1 MMTSSPNTTNTTDG
15 DLTADKVHLWPS
27 FAQPIGELA
36 DELTDLAQRQQTASP
51 SLTESDFDL
60 LSIAG
65 GLNDGEDDDMGFGN
79 GHVAATDN
87 VEHDHVA
94 ATDNVEHDP
103 VAATDNVEHDPVAA
117 TGNVEHDHVAAT
129 DNVEHD
135 PVAATGNVE
144 HDHVAA
150 TDNVEHDPVAATD
163 NVEHDP
169 VAARLQHQ
177 DELSQHQQQHPTT
190 NEQPTAKEK
199 CFAVVEVEHEGMPA
213 RLKYVFLVTE
223 AEPFSASA
231 GDEHCCNPTVEHMT
245 QTLLPNHLDKPIE
258 QLTAKFNLQ
267 LQILDTDFESPE
279 YIDIVPRE
287 WCSKRVQNGGKYKMV
302 LHPKLDNNNA
312 AKKIVPDEVEG
323 EHRRCDD
330 DDVLMGEQQNANGE
344 GERRCDDEDVPMSEQ
359 QQNANKEDWERI
371 DRCHVSG
378 KARPGNLYN
387 VHSDNFITS
396 DDSDGFGSN
405 IFNMSSSYTEQSVP
419 TLENDIIEI
428 AHLDKL
434 DERTKMLGPEQ
445 KLSVISRLA
454 LLDNVCPLGQFLL
467 AAANQKDG
475 QKSNSF
481 GIIQMLPKTRFSL
494 KLDDPEV
501 RNSVLQQQNDQKDA
515 THFVESTCFGSLVAA
530 IVTFGTEVNVPKV
543 KKLVLNY
550 IRGCPPP
557 VTSISLYD
565 SVRISVFVD
574 PSIGAGGTDLEFL
587 HGLEMFVESTKK
599 SAFDYGLGH
608 PISFSL
614 TPLCAI
620 VDDKLSHAFLP
631 ASLIEDYG
639 LGERIQSCAQ
649 AVDTFELDL
658 RKAGQSLSEHAFSL
672 NYYQCDNLR
681 QMFQHCEKDKATIDD
696 KLKNCVIYLRMGQSA
711 EEAERS
717 TQELEH
723 AVDKFVAD
731 GRCLLEHCD
740 QILKPKM
747 ELLRELD
754 SKGVHY
760 IGRGNRR
767 LTDVLLGN
775 NETPVH
781 FVLLYSESTTTT
793 PPVAVDVSQH
803 DGERLHRQ
811 CMGQLYQ
818 LAGRGKSC
826 SFVDLDVL
834 PSDGDEATTA
844 YEGLPQGILE
854 LDGFPNIGRTRLV
867 KMRGHSLLTGDCVM
881 EEANKLAIFIARIE
895 NPQRTE
901 VGAVPRKKAEPCSLP
916 CPFCKGNGDKSQNND
931 FLWGCDDCG
940 QTLAF
945 VNEENVPTTHLYCAC
960 GATPVDEFSYRCAN
974 SNTHGNEFK
983 RFGTTQLANELKR
996 LRSKGVLTILL
1007 LGETGVGK
1015 STLINA
1021 IVNYL
1026 KHPTFDEA
1034 IQADGIEA
1042 VIPARFCTE
1051 EYDEDGNLK
1060 HKDVFIG
1067 KMDKDECL
1075 EPGKSQT
1082 KSPNAY
1088 MIPSKLGYKVRLIDA
1103 PGILDSGGITE
1114 DNLNL
1119 HKTLSF
1125 ISTLYELHAICI
1137 LLKPN
1142 STRTGPAFKY
1152 CINGL
1157 LTYLH
1162 KNAAENI
1169 FFVFT
1174 NARGSNYKMG
1184 KTREL
1189 LQGILN
1195 PIEVAHKVSIPL
1207 HRDRIYCLDN
1217 ESFEHLCLIKKA
1229 NVRYS
1234 PENMADFSKSW
1245 TQAEQ
1250 ELQRMLKNV
1259 AALKPHRISET
1270 VSLNQANRTIVDLT
1284 YPLAIITQKIQDNL
1298 IRIKEHQESINKG
1311 EQEMTNAPTFETVQ
1325 FVPLPHPRTVCT
1337 SDRCTEVKI
1346 TAAKEIKLFKRHC
1359 HPHCYLE
1366 NIIPEN
1372 MPNESL
1378 LNCWAMSGKERCHVC
1393 GCSWRV
1399 HMHFR
1404 FDQVVLTH
1412 ELDEAKRKQFADK
1425 RVTLSTLE
1433 AYRLQM
1439 LHEQEMIY
1447 FKAALF
1453 CSFLKTWALKPYN
1466 DSMEVYILLSIQDA
1480 EQIVTESGGETD
1492 QKLQV
1497 EKLKGLRES
1506 LRLYKEQK
1514 KIIDA
1519 ANANDSTGGPK
1530 MITAEDVT
1538 KFFDQLCELP
1548 IFGEDIKQM
1557 YEQQQK
1563 TRKDNEKVYTENMAG
1578 SGFMPKPSRSGMPGN
1593 IVEQYLNDLEQ
1604 QSLLNLYAKKQRE
1617 IDEQQKRRRQPYEY
1631 GTSNAN
1637 ARQCNKGKS
1646 SVKSVDKLRGAKSS
1660 SRGNESNNTQK
1671 MAASGSAGGF
1681 DQQPAPS
1688 TSSYIG
1694 ALCRKGVNSVISF
1707 VRPSPAEPPQEQ
1719 QQQQLESCSSSS
1731 SSDITTDK

>member
-27 FAQPIGELA
+27 FAQPIDELA
-36 DELTDLAQRQQTASP
+36 DELAELAQRQQTASP
-51 SLTESDFDL
+51 SLTESGFDL

-65 GLNDGEDDDMGFGN
+65 GLNDGEDDDIGFGN
-79 GHVAATDN
+79 GQVMATDN
-87 VEHDHVA
+87 GFKDDHVA
-94 ATDNVEHDP
+94 AT
-103 VAATDNVEHDPVAA
+103 
-117 TGNVEHDHVAAT
+117 
-129 DNVEHD
+129 
-135 PVAATGNVE
+135 
-144 HDHVAA
+144 
-150 TDNVEHDPVAATD
+150 
-163 NVEHDP
+163 
-169 VAARLQHQ
+169 LQL
-177 DELSQHQQQHPTT
+177 DELSQHQQNPTT
-190 NEQPTAKEK
+190 NEQPMPKKK
-199 CFAVVEVEHEGMPA
+199 CCAVVQVEREGMA
-213 RLKYVFLVTE
+213 TLRLKYEFVVTE
-223 AEPFSASA
+223 VESFSV
-231 GDEHCCNPTVEHMT
+231 GDEHFCNPTVEHMT
-245 QTLLPNHLDKPIE
+245 QTLLPNHLDMTIE
-258 QLTAKFNLQ
+258 QFTAKFGLQ
-267 LQILDTDFESPE
+267 LQILDIDFEPPE

-287 WCSKRVQNGGKYKMV
+287 WCTKRVQNGGKYKMV

-312 AKKIVPDEVEG
+312 AGKIVPEKVGG
-323 EHRRCDD
+323 EQRRCDD
-330 DDVLMGEQQNANGE
+330 DVPMNEQQNANGK
-344 GERRCDDEDVPMSEQ
+344 GERRCDDENVPMCEQ
-359 QQNANKEDWERI
+359 QLNDKKQDWEPI

-378 KARPGNLYN
+378 KAHPGNLYN

-396 DDSDGFGSN
+396 DDSDGF
-405 IFNMSSSYTEQSVP
+405 SVP
-419 TLENDIIEI
+419 TLGDDIIEI
-428 AHLDKL
+428 DHLEKL

-454 LLDNVCPLGQFLL
+454 LLDNVCPLAQFLL

-481 GIIQMLPKTRFSL
+481 GIIQMLPKTIISL

-501 RNSVLQQQNDQKDA
+501 RNAVLQQQNVQKDA
-515 THFVESTCFGSLVAA
+515 THFVGSTCFGSLVAA
-530 IVTFGTEVNVPKV
+530 IVIFGTEVNFQIV
-543 KKLVLNY
+543 KKLVLDY
-550 IRGCPPP
+550 IRGYPSPAT
-557 VTSISLYD
+557 VTLSSLYN

-574 PSIGAGGTDLEFL
+574 PSIGAGGTDLQFL
-587 HGLEMFVESTKK
+587 RGLEVFVDATKK
-599 SAFDYGLGH
+599 TAFNYGLGH

-614 TPLCAI
+614 MPLSTI
-620 VDDKLSHAFLP
+620 VDDKSSHTFMP
-631 ASLIEDYG
+631 AAIIEDYV
-639 LGERIQSCAQ
+639 LVERIQSCAQ
-649 AVDTFELDL
+649 SVDTFELDF
-658 RKAGQSLSEHAFSL
+658 RKATQSLSEHAFSL
-672 NYYQCDNLR
+672 SFHQCDDLR
-681 QMFQHCEKDKATIDD
+681 QMFQLCEEDKAAIDD

-717 TQELEH
+717 TEALEL
-723 AVDKFVAD
+723 AIDKFVAN

-740 QILKPKM
+740 QMLKPKI
-747 ELLRELD
+747 ERLQELD

-760 IGRGNRR
+760 IGRGNRW
-767 LTDVLLGN
+767 LTNVLLGN
-775 NETPVH
+775 NETTAY
-781 FVLLYSESTTTT
+781 FVLLYSESATTT
-793 PPVAVDVSQH
+793 PPVAVGTFQH
-803 DGERLHRQ
+803 DGERLHHQ
-811 CMGQLYQ
+811 CVGQLYQ
-818 LAGRGKSC
+818 LAKRGKSC

-834 PSDGDEATTA
+834 LSGDNENEATTA
-844 YEGLPQGILE
+844 YEGLPQGIRA

-867 KMRGHSLLTGDCVM
+867 KMRGHSLLTADCVT
-881 EEANKLAIFIARIE
+881 EETRKLTICIARIE

-901 VGAVPRKKAEPCSLP
+901 LGAVPRKKAEPCSLP
-916 CPFCKGNGDKSQNND
+916 CPLCDGSGDKAQNND

-945 VNEENVPTTHLYCAC
+945 VNEENVPITHLYCAC
-960 GATPVDEFSYRCAN
+960 GATPVDEFSYRCSD
-974 SNTHGNEFK
+974 SNTHGNEYK

-1051 EYDEDGNLK
+1051 EYDEYGNLK

-1067 KMDKDECL
+1067 KMNEDECL

-1088 MIPSKLGYKVRLIDA
+1088 IIPSKVGYKVRLIDA
-1103 PGILDSGGITE
+1103 PGILDSGGIKE

-1189 LQGILN
+1189 LQGILK
-1195 PIEVAHKVSIPL
+1195 PIEAAHKVSIPL

-1229 NVRYS
+1229 NVWYS

-1270 VSLNQANRTIVDLT
+1270 VSLNQAHRTIVDLT
-1284 YPLAIITQKIQDNL
+1284 YPLAIISQKIQDNL
-1298 IRIKEHQESINKG
+1298 IRIKEHEEAISKG
-1311 EQEMTNAPTFETVQ
+1311 EQEMTSAPTFETVQ
-1325 FVPLPHPRTVCT
+1325 FVPLPYPRTVCT

-1346 TAAKEIKLFKRHC
+1346 TAVKGTTAKQIKLFKRHC
-1359 HPHCYLE
+1359 HRHCFLE

-1378 LNCWAMSGKERCHVC
+1378 KNCWAMSRRENCHVC
-1393 GCSWRV
+1393 GCNWRV

-1433 AYRLQM
+1433 SLRLQM
-1439 LHEQEMIY
+1439 LHEQETIY
-1447 FKAALF
+1447 LKAAQF

-1466 DSMEVYILLSIQDA
+1466 DSMEVYILLSIQEA
-1480 EQIVTESGGETD
+1480 ERMVTESDGETD

-1497 EKLKGLRES
+1497 EKLKGLQES
-1506 LRLYKEQK
+1506 LHLYKEQK
-1514 KIIDA
+1514 NIIDA
-1519 ANANDSTGGPK
+1519 ANAKDSSTGPE

-1538 KFFDQLCELP
+1538 TFFDQLCKLP
-1548 IFGEDIKQM
+1548 IFGDDIKQM

-1563 TRKDNEKVYTENMAG
+1563 TRQDNDKVYTEHMAV

-1593 IVEQYLNDLEQ
+1593 SAEQYLNELEQ
-1604 QSLLNLYAKKQRE
+1604 QSLLNSYYAKKQRE

-1646 SVKSVDKLRGAKSS
+1646 SVKSVDKSRGAKSA
-1660 SRGNESNNTQK
+1660 SRGNESNNTQ
-1671 MAASGSAGGF
+1671 MAAASGSAGFG
-1681 DQQPAPS
+1681 
-1688 TSSYIG
+1688 IG
-1694 ALCRKGVNSVISF
+1694 AICRKGVNTFISF

-1719 QQQQLESCSSSS
+1719 QQQQLESCSSP
-1731 SSDITTDK
+1731 DITTDK

>member
-1 MMTSSPNTTNTTDG
+1 MTSSPNTTNTTDG

-87 VEHDHVA
+87 GFGNGHVAATDNVGHDHVA
-94 ATDNVEHDP
+94 ATDNVEHD
-103 VAATDNVEHDPVAA
+103 
-117 TGNVEHDHVAAT
+117 HVAAT
-129 DNVEHD
+129 DNGLGNGH
-135 PVAATGNVE
+135 VAATDNVE

-169 VAARLQHQ
+169 VAARLQH

-267 LQILDTDFESPE
+267 LQILDTDFEQPE

-312 AKKIVPDEVEG
+312 AKKIVPDEAG
-323 EHRRCDD
+323 DEHRRCDD
-330 DDVLMGEQQNANGE
+330 DDVLMGEQQNANAE

-371 DRCHVSG
+371 DRFHLSG

-387 VHSDNFITS
+387 VNSDNFITS
-396 DDSDGFGSN
+396 NDSDGFGSN

-419 TLENDIIEI
+419 TLGN
-428 AHLDKL
+428 HLDKL
-434 DERTKMLGPEQ
+434 DERTKILGPEQ
-445 KLSVISRLA
+445 KLS
-454 LLDNVCPLGQFLL
+454 
-467 AAANQKDG
+467 
-475 QKSNSF
+475 
-481 GIIQMLPKTRFSL
+481 
-494 KLDDPEV
+494 
-501 RNSVLQQQNDQKDA
+501 
-515 THFVESTCFGSLVAA
+515 
-530 IVTFGTEVNVPKV
+530 
-543 KKLVLNY
+543 
-550 IRGCPPP
+550 
-557 VTSISLYD
+557 
-565 SVRISVFVD
+565 
-574 PSIGAGGTDLEFL
+574 
-587 HGLEMFVESTKK
+587 
-599 SAFDYGLGH
+599 
-608 PISFSL
+608 
-614 TPLCAI
+614 
-620 VDDKLSHAFLP
+620 
-631 ASLIEDYG
+631 
-639 LGERIQSCAQ
+639 
-649 AVDTFELDL
+649 
-658 RKAGQSLSEHAFSL
+658 
-672 NYYQCDNLR
+672 
-681 QMFQHCEKDKATIDD
+681 
-696 KLKNCVIYLRMGQSA
+696 
-711 EEAERS
+711 
-717 TQELEH
+717 
-723 AVDKFVAD
+723 
-731 GRCLLEHCD
+731 
-740 QILKPKM
+740 
-747 ELLRELD
+747 
-754 SKGVHY
+754 VHY

-781 FVLLYSESTTTT
+781 FVLLYSESATTT
-793 PPVAVDVSQH
+793 PPVAVGTSQH
-803 DGERLHRQ
+803 DGERLHHQ

-867 KMRGHSLLTGDCVM
+867 KMRGHSLLTADCVM

-916 CPFCKGNGDKSQNND
+916 CPLCKGNGDKSQNND

-940 QTLAF
+940 ETLAF

-974 SNTHGNEFK
+974 ANTHGNEFK

-1051 EYDEDGNLK
+1051 EYDEEGNLK

-1270 VSLNQANRTIVDLT
+1270 VSLNQAHRTIVDLT

-1298 IRIKEHQESINKG
+1298 IRIKEHQESINEG
-1311 EQEMTNAPTFETVQ
+1311 EQEMTSAPTFETVQ

-1346 TAAKEIKLFKRHC
+1346 TAAKGTAAKKIKLFKRHC

-1378 LNCWAMSGKERCHVC
+1378 LNCWAMSRRENCQVC

-1439 LHEQEMIY
+1439 LHEQKTIY

-1538 KFFDQLCELP
+1538 KFFDQLCTLP

-1604 QSLLNLYAKKQRE
+1604 HSLLNLYAKKQRE

-1694 ALCRKGVNSVISF
+1694 ALCRKIPAALGF